1 MPVYYCKT
9 FIIRINYYSF
19 NVVKQKALTRMN
31 NINLQVIET
40 VDYLIDVG
48 VDEVHVRSDT
58 TEDDVGDFEIRDE
71 VWKFDINI
79 KEIFLT
85 CFFEKD
91 NDRMGSDKNFRISH
105 LVLLVYL
112 NTNQANLFR
121 GLLTRFIS
129 KVMSSL

>member
-1 MPVYYCKT
+1 
-9 FIIRINYYSF
+9 
-19 NVVKQKALTRMN
+19 MN

-91 NDRMGSDKNFRISH
+91 NDRMGNDKNFRISH

-112 NTNQANLFR
+112 NTN
-121 GLLTRFIS
+121 
-129 KVMSSL
+129 